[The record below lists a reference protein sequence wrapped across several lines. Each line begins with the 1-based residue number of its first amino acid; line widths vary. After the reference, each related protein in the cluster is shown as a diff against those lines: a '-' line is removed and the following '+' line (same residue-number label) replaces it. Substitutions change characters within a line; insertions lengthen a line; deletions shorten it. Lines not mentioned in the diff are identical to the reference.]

1 MRQEYVVGLDLGGTQ
16 IRACLADAQGEILS
30 QVRQPT
36 LAREGP
42 QGVMD
47 RMKEAIHEVLQGV
60 QRNAVRSIGIAAPG
74 PLDPLTGMVIAP
86 PNLPG
91 WNDVPLSDIMSRS
104 FDLPVFINNDANLAG
119 LAEHRFGAGRGTLDM
134 IYLTISTGLGG
145 GIICG
150 GQLLLGAHGLAGEPG
165 HTIVDPAGPP
175 CGCGNAGCLEAM
187 AAGPAIA
194 SYASELI
201 RQGRGSSLAGH
212 IAGGEELTGEM
223 VGEAAEAGDGVAL
236 ESVRRAAYYLG
247 IGVLNL
253 IHIFDP
259 QMVILGG
266 GVTKLGPLLFDPV
279 RAWVLGHAMAPV
291 QRHTPIVA
299 AALGDD
305 VGLLGAVAWAI
316 DQFEAQ

>member
-1 MRQEYVVGLDLGGTQ
+1 MQQPYIVGLDLGGTQ
-16 IRACLADAQGEILS
+16 IRACLADVGGKILS
-30 QVRQPT
+30 QVRRAT

-42 QGVMD
+42 QRVLG
-47 RMKEAIHEVLQGV
+47 RMKETIHEVLQGV
-60 QRNAVRSIGIAAPG
+60 DRDAVLAIGIAAPG
-74 PLDPLTGMVIAP
+74 PLDPRTGVVIAP

-91 WNDVPLSDIMSRS
+91 WNDVPLSDIMSETFALR
-104 FDLPVFINNDANLAG
+104 VFINNDANLAG
-119 LAEHRFGAGRGTLDM
+119 LAEHRYGAGRGTLDM

-150 GQLLLGAHGLAGEPG
+150 GELLLGAHGLAGEPG
-165 HTIVDPAGPP
+165 HTIVDPGGPL

-187 AAGPAIA
+187 AAGPGIA

-201 RQGRGSSLAGH
+201 RRGRSSSLAGH
-212 IAGGEELTGEM
+212 VEGDGELTGEM
-223 VGEAAEAGDGVAL
+223 VGEAAQAGDGVAL
-236 ESVRRAAYYLG
+236 EAVERAAHYLG

-259 QMVILGG
+259 EIVILGG

-279 RAWVLGHAMAPV
+279 RAWVLSQAMAPV
-291 QRHTPIVA
+291 QRDTPIVP

-305 VGLLGAVAWAI
+305 VGLLGAVAWAA
-316 DQFEAQ
+316 DQSQAQ